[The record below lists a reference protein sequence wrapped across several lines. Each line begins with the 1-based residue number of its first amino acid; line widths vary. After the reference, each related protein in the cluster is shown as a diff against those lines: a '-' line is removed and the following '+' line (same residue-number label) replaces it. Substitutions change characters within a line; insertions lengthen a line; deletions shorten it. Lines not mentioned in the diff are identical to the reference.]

1 MIQKWEMINKGIS
14 SSIFSNQYK
23 PYYARFI
30 GAPDK
35 VAFLKNIMNVIDVLA
50 IAPYWISLF
59 FLDESSS
66 VEAVNDES
74 SLLEDDGEANS
85 EEDSTFGSVSRIM
98 QVHEPIPNSKP

>member
-1 MIQKWEMINKGIS
+1 M
-14 SSIFSNQYK
+14 
-23 PYYARFI
+23 
-30 GAPDK
+30 
-35 VAFLKNIMNVIDVLA
+35 LDVLA

-85 EEDSTFGSVSRIM
+85 EEDSTFGSVSSIM